1 MDTELQGLILASIV
15 AVGYSVYKLGVFQLW
30 F

>member
-1 MDTELQGLILASIV
+1 MDADLQGLILASVV
-15 AVGYSVYKLGVFQLW
+15 AIGYSVYKLGVFQLW